1 MADEKPKK
9 EKAAKTAKPAETAE
23 KAAAPSCQ
31 VKGCKRPYRAKGYCV
46 THYKGWRR
54 GELGKGRYRRCKKE
68 GCNKPMVRRGLC
80 AEHVAPKAAA
90 APAAT

>member
-1 MADEKPKK
+1 MADPKEQNATADTK
-9 EKAAKTAKPAETAE
+9 DTKKDTKAEPK
-23 KAAAPSCQ
+23 CQ

-46 THYKGWRR
+46 THFKEWRR
-54 GELGKGRYRRCKKE
+54 GELGKARYRRCKKE